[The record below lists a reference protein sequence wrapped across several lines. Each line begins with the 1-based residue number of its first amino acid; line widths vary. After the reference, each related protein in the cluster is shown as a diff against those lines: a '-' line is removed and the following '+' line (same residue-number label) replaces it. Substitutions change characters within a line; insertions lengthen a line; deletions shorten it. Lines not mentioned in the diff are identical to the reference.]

1 MRVFVRRSLAAL
13 CVAVPAL
20 AGAQQPE
27 GYKNLQVLPKDI
39 PRPELLGIMRRF
51 TVSLGVR
58 CSDCHVVKNPGQM
71 PEQLDASLDDKEMKK
86 VARQMLQMTMD
97 INGTYLVKT
106 GRTFTARTRVTC
118 ETCHR
123 GASKPRTLAAEVL
136 GALEAKDADSAVT
149 RYRELREKSYGRAM
163 FDFGEAS
170 LPVMADELTRARR
183 ADDAAKLLQLNLEFF
198 PKSGMTYSAIAMG
211 QAQRGD
217 TAAARATVEK
227 GLAASPDDPQLKQLL
242 ARLKGERP
250 QR

>member
-1 MRVFVRRSLAAL
+1 MRHIVRRSLAVLGLAIP
-13 CVAVPAL
+13 VV

-27 GYKNLQVLPKDI
+27 AYKNLQVLPKDI

-51 TVSLGVR
+51 SASLGVR

-71 PEQLDASLDDKEMKK
+71 PEQLDASLDDKEMKR
-86 VARQMLQMTMD
+86 VARQMLQMTLD
-97 INGTYLVKT
+97 INGTYLAKT
-106 GRTFTARTRVTC
+106 GRTFTPRTRVSC

-123 GASKPRTLAAEVL
+123 GASKPRTLSAEVL

-149 RYRELREKSYGRAM
+149 RYRELREKAYGRAM
-163 FDFGEAS
+163 FDFGEVS
-170 LPVMADELTRARR
+170 LPTMADELTRARR
-183 ADDAAKLLQLNLEFF
+183 GDDAMKLLQLNLEYF

-227 GLAASPDDPQLKQLL
+227 GLLAAPDNPQLKQLL
-242 ARLKGERP
+242 ARLKGEHP
-250 QR
+250 

>member
-1 MRVFVRRSLAAL
+1 MLAFVRRSLVTLCIAA
-13 CVAVPAL
+13 PDL

-27 GYKNLQVLPKDI
+27 GFKNLQVLPKDI
-39 PRPELLGIMRRF
+39 SRADLLATMRGF
-51 TVSLGVR
+51 TASLGVR

-71 PEQLDASLDDKEMKK
+71 PEQLDPSLDDKEMKK
-86 VARQMLQMTMD
+86 VARMMLQMTMD
-97 INGTYLVKT
+97 INGKYLVQT
-106 GRTFTARTRVTC
+106 GRTFTPRTRVTC

-123 GASKPRTLAAEVL
+123 GASKPRTLAAEVM

-163 FDFGEAS
+163 YDFGEAS
-170 LPVMADELTRARR
+170 LPMMADELTRARR
-183 ADDAAKLLQLNLEFF
+183 GDDAMKLLQLNLEFY

-217 TAAARATVEK
+217 TAAAMATIEK
-227 GLAASPDDPQLKQLL
+227 GLAASPDNPQLKQLL

-250 QR
+250 QP